1 MKFKGLYILAG
12 LFLLSLSSCDD
23 AGESSE
29 EIKGKSFER
38 EIVIDGNPIDTLITI
53 KDFTSAITKIE
64 ETSDW
69 LEVTIQGTASD
80 VFQIKIVCSKNT
92 TTDIRSAEVFVT
104 CDNGDKLKLTVSQSV
119 ISEFDDIHNNVT
131 DQPALTPMR

>member
-1 MKFKGLYILAG
+1 M
-12 LFLLSLSSCDD
+12 SLSSCDD

-38 EIVIDGNPIDTLITI
+38 EIVIDGNAIDTLITI

-64 ETSDW
+64 ENSDW
-69 LEVTIQGTASD
+69 LDVTIQGESSD

-92 TTDIRSAEVFVT
+92 TTDTRSAEVSVI

-119 ISEFDDIHNNVT
+119 INEFDDIHNNVT
-131 DQPALTPMR
+131 DQPALAPMR